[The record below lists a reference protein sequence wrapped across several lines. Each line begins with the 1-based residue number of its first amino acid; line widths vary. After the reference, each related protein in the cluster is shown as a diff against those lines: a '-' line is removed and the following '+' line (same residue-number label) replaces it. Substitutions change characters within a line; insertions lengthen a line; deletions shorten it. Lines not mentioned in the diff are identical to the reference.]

1 MCMHAQYSQNC
12 LLAMMM
18 EFRRRNLSSEQHDT
32 MLELL
37 IAPIAAAGALDQ
49 EGSWGTALLLAIQAD
64 GDLKGIELV
73 NRLLDAGAK
82 HDIIK
87 GMTYLSFAI
96 HQHKFAA
103 TKILIP
109 LASAAGAIDI
119 FSVRAVCGW
128 VIMFVFLILPLTC
141 SYPSLSFNR
150 SARRK

>member
-1 MCMHAQYSQNC
+1 
-12 LLAMMM
+12 
-18 EFRRRNLSSEQHDT
+18 

-49 EGSWGTALLLAIQAD
+49 EGSWGTALLLAMD
-64 GDLKGIELV
+64 PKDIELV

>member
-1 MCMHAQYSQNC
+1 
-12 LLAMMM
+12 
-18 EFRRRNLSSEQHDT
+18 

-49 EGSWGTALLLAIQAD
+49 EGSWGTALLLAMD
-64 GDLKGIELV
+64 PKDIELV

-82 HDIIK
+82 HDIINK

-96 HQHKFAA
+96 HQLKFAA
-103 TKILIP
+103 TEILIP

-141 SYPSLSFNR
+141 SYPSMSLNL